1 MKIKPSKPRS
11 RTLIRTLAQLRPIK
25 LVLTATMRGNLDI
38 LTNLSLDEA
47 GTSAGNETID
57 LDSLTI
63 TGTNQSTIIGYTIN
77 KARK

>member
-1 MKIKPSKPRS
+1 
-11 RTLIRTLAQLRPIK
+11 
-25 LVLTATMRGNLDI
+25 MRGNLDI